1 MDIFLKYLWVT
12 FFEFTQNF
20 TALLALILYMK
31 NIQDK
36 KPKVAVIWG
45 LGGAML
51 SSALIA
57 LLEGIKIS
65 VTSLPAVDP
74 ITWSTLIAIIIL
86 GAVFYV
92 LIVTMSKYFLNPKTT
107 YKTDVIIGI
116 VSALVLSGVEI
127 AMSLSQGDA
136 NLLSVGRIVGHTGAF
151 LIAFPITVIGIR
163 YTLNQKRVGA
173 VFFKTMLVA
182 IVMSLI
188 IAAVDYLPF
197 VK

>member
-1 MDIFLKYLWVT
+1 MDTILKYLWVT

-36 KPKVAVIWG
+36 KLKTAVIWG
-45 LGGAML
+45 LGGTLL

-74 ITWSTLIAIIIL
+74 ITWSTLIAIIVL

-92 LIVTMSKYFLNPKTT
+92 LIVTMSKYFLNPRTT
-107 YKTDVIIGI
+107 YKTDIIIGI

-127 AMSLSQGDA
+127 TMSLSQGDA
-136 NLLSVGRIVGHTGAF
+136 DLLSVGRIVGHTIAF
-151 LIAFPITVIGIR
+151 LVAFPVTIIGIR
-163 YTLNQKRVGA
+163 YTLNQKRFGSL
-173 VFFKTMLVA
+173 FFKTALVA
-182 IVMSLI
+182 LVMSII
-188 IAAVDYLPF
+188 IAAVEYLPF
-197 VK
+197 IK